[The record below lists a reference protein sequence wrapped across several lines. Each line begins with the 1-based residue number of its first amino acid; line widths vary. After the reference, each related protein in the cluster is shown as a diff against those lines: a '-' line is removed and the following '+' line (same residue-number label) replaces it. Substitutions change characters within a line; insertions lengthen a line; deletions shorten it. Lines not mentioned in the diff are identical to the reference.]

1 MKIPAPQP
9 GLVIRYAFLWSHEKT
24 AGADEAS
31 KDRPCAVVVAARGVD
46 GDIRTLV
53 APITHL
59 APEDPSASI
68 EIPAA
73 ICRDLGFDAGR
84 HWLRVEELNRFVWPG
99 FDLRP
104 IPGRPDA
111 CVYGMLPQA
120 LFDQLRQAILGR
132 QRSGRGRT
140 QARE

>member
-1 MKIPAPQP
+1 MRIPAPKP
-9 GLVIRYAFLWSHEKT
+9 GLVIRHAFLWSHEKDG
-24 AGADEAS
+24 GAEEAS
-31 KDRPCAVVVAARGVD
+31 KDQPCAVVVAVRGDD

-73 ICRDLGFDAGR
+73 VCRQLGLDAGR
-84 HWLRVEELNRFVWPG
+84 HWLRIEELNRFAWPG

-104 IPGRPDA
+104 VPERPETCA
-111 CVYGMLPQA
+111 YGMLPQG
-120 LFDQLRQAILGR
+120 LFQQLREAILDR
-132 QRSGRGRT
+132 QRSRRGRT
-140 QARE
+140 QRRE